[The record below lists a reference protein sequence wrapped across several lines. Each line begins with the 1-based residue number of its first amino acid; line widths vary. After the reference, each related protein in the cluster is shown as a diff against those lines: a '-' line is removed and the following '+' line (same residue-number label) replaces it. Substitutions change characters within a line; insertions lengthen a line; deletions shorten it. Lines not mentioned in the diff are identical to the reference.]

1 MRFRTVAA
9 SAAFV
14 LLAATGAAA
23 CSSPSDAA
31 ETSRPA
37 TTPASAKSAPLD
49 GLAGRVET
57 GERQKGGP
65 TLDGLSVTRASECA
79 VAVEEIPAECAL
91 DLSFA
96 ESSDGEPAA
105 GAPDAR

>member
-9 SAAFV
+9 SAALA

-23 CSSPSDAA
+23 CSSPSGAA

-37 TTPASAKSAPLD
+37 TTPASVKSAPVE
-49 GLAGRVET
+49 GMAGRVET
-57 GERQKGGP
+57 GERQVGGP
-65 TLDGLSVTRASECA
+65 TVDGQSATGDSKCA
-79 VAVEEIPAECAL
+79 VAVGEIPAECAL
-91 DLSFA
+91 DLSFSR
-96 ESSDGEPAA
+96 SSDGEPAA